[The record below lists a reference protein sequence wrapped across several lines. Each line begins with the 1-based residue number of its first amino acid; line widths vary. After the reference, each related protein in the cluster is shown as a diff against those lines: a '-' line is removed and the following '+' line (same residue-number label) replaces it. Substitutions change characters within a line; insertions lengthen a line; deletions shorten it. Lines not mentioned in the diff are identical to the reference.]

1 MYEVF
6 RIHQCVFSQVF
17 MHLKLVFY
25 LEDEV
30 RYSCIGWPAC
40 SIAHMMVFIF
50 SSEMNIHLHV
60 FWEFE
65 MIKL

>member
-6 RIHQCVFSQVF
+6 RIHQCIFSQIF
-17 MHLKLVFY
+17 MHSKLVFY

-40 SIAHMMVFIF
+40 LIVDMMVFIF